1 MTLPDSP
8 LVASVRDLGVQFLDN
23 DVDISG
29 QDAVTSVE
37 LPNDETFWIFGDTLE
52 GPFETV
58 RYLSLTEVLSNTG
71 AIVPKQDIS
80 DGIKEFTYLT
90 EPDGKRAR
98 QLIAFEPPE
107 HKSTQRL
114 WAIHGTH
121 QDGALYLYYHRI
133 TMDQKLDVFE
143 TFQLDGMGIAKADAD
158 YNFTRLTAP
167 DGTHEFWKGDEPG
180 FGVFIQEVDGWLYLW
195 GSVQPEEKSS
205 GEMYLARVRPSEL
218 EDLHAYEYLVAAPT
232 VEDPER
238 QPEWSRTWA
247 PTACL
252 FDDVP
257 NEMSAAW
264 NAYLGCYVSLTTYRR
279 ENILVIRTA
288 PQMWGPW
295 SEPQA
300 VFRPEKTNERSLFN
314 AGKEHPEFARDGGKV
329 TYMTFIDSEV
339 YVPHLIE
346 ITFA

>member
-1 MTLPDSP
+1 M
-8 LVASVRDLGVQFLDN
+8 QFLRN
-23 DVDISG
+23 DVNISG
-29 QDAVTSVE
+29 QDAVTSIE
-37 LPNDETFWIFGDTLE
+37 LPADETFWIFGDTLE

-58 RYLSLTEVLSNTG
+58 RHLPLTEVLSNTG
-71 AIVPKQDIS
+71 AIVPLQDIS
-80 DGIKEFTYLT
+80 QGIKQFNYLT
-90 EPDGKRAR
+90 EPGGNRAR

-114 WAIHGTH
+114 WAIHGTYQNDH
-121 QDGALYLYYHRI
+121 LYLYYHRI

-143 TFQLDGMGIAKADAD
+143 TFQLDGMGIAKADKD
-158 YNFTRLTAP
+158 YQFTRLVAP
-167 DGTHEFWKGDEPG
+167 DGTHEFWKGDQPG
-180 FGVFIQEVDGWLYLW
+180 FGVFVQEIDGWLYLW

-218 EDLHAYEYLVAAPT
+218 EDLSAYDYLVTAPT
-232 VEDPER
+232 RENPHVEP
-238 QPEWSRTWA
+238 QWSKTWA

-252 FDDVP
+252 FDNVP

-264 NAYLGCYVSLTTYRR
+264 NDYLGCFVSLTTYRR
-279 ENILVIRTA
+279 ENMLVIRTA

-295 SEPQA
+295 SEPE
-300 VFRPEKTNERSLFN
+300 VFYRPEKTNERSLFN
-314 AGKEHPEFARDGGKV
+314 AGKEHPEFAHTGGKV

-346 ITFA
+346 ITYA